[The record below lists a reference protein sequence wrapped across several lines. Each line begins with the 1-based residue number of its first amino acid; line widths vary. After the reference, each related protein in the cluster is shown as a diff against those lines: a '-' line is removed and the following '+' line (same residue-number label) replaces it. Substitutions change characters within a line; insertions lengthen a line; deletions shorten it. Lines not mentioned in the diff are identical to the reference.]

1 MTASE
6 SDEEMDGSPT
16 AMAAIPSN
24 KIKALNIFFM
34 SPIAKN
40 AAVGLAAHKIDPIT
54 LVF

>member
-6 SDEEMDGSPT
+6 SDEEIDGSAT
-16 AMAAIPSN
+16 AIAAIPSSR
-24 KIKALNIFFM
+24 IKALNKLFM